1 MVFNLVV
8 KESCLKHLQDIITM
22 SVCDIAMLL
31 SHNQP
36 YFQCALR
43 QVVYQWEKKFCL
55 VLL

>member
-22 SVCDIAMLL
+22 SVCDIAVLL

-43 QVVYQWEKKFCL
+43 QVVYQREKKFCL